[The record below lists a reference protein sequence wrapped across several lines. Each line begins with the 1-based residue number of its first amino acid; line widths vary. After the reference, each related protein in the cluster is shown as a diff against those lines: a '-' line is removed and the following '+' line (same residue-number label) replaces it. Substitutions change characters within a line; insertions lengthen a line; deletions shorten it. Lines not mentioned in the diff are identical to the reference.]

1 MGKMG
6 QIFALVVVGD
16 YVNTTNGGMQ
26 TILCESAV
34 VAVVAVVM
42 VVSLKGLVVSWTE
55 NMSEKQKCLFSRL

>member
-1 MGKMG
+1 MGKTG

-34 VAVVAVVM
+34 VM

-55 NMSEKQKCLFSRL
+55 NVSEKQKCLFSRL